1 MATPIIWREITTVFK
16 GRVVRGSY
24 AVEDATVKVKTAD
37 GEKATQLKGT
47 NAIWAAGRL
56 LRELAAEGK
65 GYAKSFQ
72 LSVVSYQ
79 FSVQDKTFAPATSY
93 SDKRLRPI
101 MFS

>member
-65 GYAKSFQ
+65 SISNLLGWRR
-72 LSVVSYQ
+72 
-79 FSVQDKTFAPATSY
+79 
-93 SDKRLRPI
+93 KRKAQAV
-101 MFS
+101 